1 MFQSFNMMCL
11 TALEELLHGPQGEIL
26 PFGRLETTFRYVA
39 RVAICEVIPPK
50 MKDWECEIQE

>member
-1 MFQSFNMMCL
+1 MMCL